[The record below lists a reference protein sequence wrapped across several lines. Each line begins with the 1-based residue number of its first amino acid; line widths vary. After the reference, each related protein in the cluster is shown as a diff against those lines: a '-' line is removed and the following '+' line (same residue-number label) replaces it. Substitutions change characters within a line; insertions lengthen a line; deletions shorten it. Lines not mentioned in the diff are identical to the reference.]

1 MDSNN
6 NKAKFALCSKSK
18 LKLEA
23 LLPYM
28 SYNLAEKHDL
38 DTIKG
43 SDTGSNQPFGIE
55 NTFTC
60 AKKRADD
67 VKGYDFVISIENGA
81 FINDHKFPQDI
92 CAVIIKDCSTG
103 KIYSN
108 KDKIMETVIM
118 IPDGKSLYENVK
130 INGISKNKLG
140 YNITFGRLLSDKY
153 KVPDNNWMEKL
164 CNFPRQRQIGIGLK
178 YVFGKLYVDNKLITD

>member
-1 MDSNN
+1 
-6 NKAKFALCSKSK
+6 
-18 LKLEA
+18 
-23 LLPYM
+23 
-28 SYNLAEKHDL
+28 
-38 DTIKG
+38 
-43 SDTGSNQPFGIE
+43 
-55 NTFTC
+55 
-60 AKKRADD
+60 
-67 VKGYDFVISIENGA
+67 
-81 FINDHKFPQDI
+81 
-92 CAVIIKDCSTG
+92 
-103 KIYSN
+103 
-108 KDKIMETVIM
+108 METVIM